1 MVRRTSAVVLLTCMQ
16 RAGYS
21 GADMHIMATDVL
33 RMITK
38 VIEESLLDLRM
49 SGEQRIAMS

>member
-1 MVRRTSAVVLLTCMQ
+1 MQ